1 MLNYSV
7 AELRIFKLLDAKLKQ
22 GCANDVHNPVKSDKI
37 ELILVVRPT
46 QLYDFIDQ
54 FSGTHRQ
61 MSGMN

>member
-1 MLNYSV
+1 MLS
-7 AELRIFKLLDAKLKQ
+7 LFKFLDAKLKH